1 MLLRMRAIALALLF
15 LGTHTFAR
23 QEVFRFAWFTDTHVG
38 AGTGA
43 EDLTAV
49 VRDLNGRG
57 DCRFVVVSGDITEM
71 GSTASLRHAKQLLD
85 SLLVP
90 YFIIPGNHDTKWS
103 ESGCTAFGLLW
114 GSENFSFAYG
124 PYQFIGFHQGPIM
137 RMGDGHVS
145 PETRRWLDSVLVGL
159 REGRPLIVVTHYP
172 LDASVDN
179 WFELLDRLKKH
190 NTQVVLCGHGHRN
203 RSLDF
208 EGIPGVM
215 SRATL
220 RNHGAAG
227 YTIVTVARDSMYFA
241 EAVVGRDELQ
251 QWHAIALG
259 RRRQDGDVGGYPRP
273 DLSNAAF
280 PEVRMVWT
288 WDANRTIAAPPAV
301 AQGLVVVGDGSG
313 RINCLELSTGSLRW
327 QYQTRGPVW
336 GCAGLSAGKVVC
348 GSADSLI
355 YCLGLEDGRLRWQ
368 MHVGAP
374 VVAAVRVEDGIAY
387 VGDGH
392 GAMHAIEVESGEL
405 RWTYRGAEGFVETRP
420 LVYEGK
426 VIYGSWDGHLYAVD
440 AEKGLELWR
449 WRGEREGRLYAPA
462 ACWPVGAAG
471 KVFIVAPDRHMTA
484 LEAASGRV
492 LWRTGRHQ
500 VREAIGISEDGG
512 RVYVRCMTDTLVAIA
527 SASQAPTEV
536 WASPCG
542 YGYDIDP
549 SMPVEKE
556 GLVFFG
562 TKNGYVYAV
571 DAATGQLRGRYRLGV
586 ALVNTVAAVEGRRLV
601 VTDADGRVALLAW

>member
-1 MLLRMRAIALALLF
+1 MRLRTRASVWALL
-15 LGTHTFAR
+15 LLAANGLAR
-23 QEVFRFAWFTDTHVG
+23 QEWFRFAWFTDLHVG

-49 VRDLNGRG
+49 VRDVNRRG
-57 DCRFVVVSGDITEM
+57 HCRFVVVSGDITEM
-71 GSTASLRHAKQLLD
+71 GSTASLRHAKQILD

-114 GSENFSFAYG
+114 GSEHFSFAYG
-124 PYQFIGFHQGPIM
+124 PYQFIGLHQGPIM

-145 PETRRWLDSVLVGL
+145 PETRRWLDSVLVRL
-159 REGRPLIVVTHYP
+159 PEGRPLIVVTHYP

-179 WFELLDRLKKH
+179 WFELLDRLKRH

-220 RNHGAAG
+220 RNQAAAG
-227 YTIVTVARDSMYFA
+227 YTIVTVAPDSMYFA
-241 EAVVGRDELQ
+241 EAVVGREKLRR
-251 QWHAIALG
+251 WHAISLAG
-259 RRRQDGDVGGYPRP
+259 RRRNDGGGRYPRP
-273 DLSNAAF
+273 DLSNVAF
-280 PEVRMVWT
+280 PEVRLAWT
-288 WDANRTIAAPPAV
+288 WDASRTIAAAPAV
-301 AQGLVVVGDGSG
+301 AQELVVVGDGSG
-313 RINCLELSTGSLRW
+313 RINCLDLSTGSLRW
-327 QYQTRGPVW
+327 QYQTKGPVW
-336 GCAGLSAGKVVC
+336 GCAGLSGGKVVC

-355 YCLGLEDGRLRWQ
+355 YCLGLEDGQLRWQ
-368 MHVGAP
+368 VHVGAP
-374 VVAAVRVEDGIAY
+374 VVAAVQVEDGTAY

-392 GAMHAIEVESGEL
+392 GAMHAIDVASGEL
-405 RWTYRGAEGFVETRP
+405 RWTHRGAQGFVETRP
-420 LVYEGK
+420 LVCEGK
-426 VIYGSWDGHLYAVD
+426 VIFGAWDGSLYAVD
-440 AEKGLELWR
+440 AENGLELWR

-462 ACWPVGAAG
+462 ACWPVGAAT

-484 LEAASGRV
+484 LETTSGRV

-500 VREAIGISEDGG
+500 VREAIGISEDGD

-527 SASQAPTEV
+527 SASQAPVEV

-571 DAATGQLRGRYRLGV
+571 DAETGQLRWRYRLGV
-586 ALVNTVAAVEGRRLV
+586 ALVNTVAALGGRRLV
-601 VTDADGRVALLAW
+601 ATDADGRVALLTW